1 MNPMSVAP
9 PPVTYRIDAEGKI
22 VYVNAQWDIF
32 AQQNDGEAALS
43 ARVLGRPLASFQ
55 SDSTVR
61 MDKVTEIQAALASGS
76 YNVPASAVASKV
88 VDSMLSEQS

>member
-1 MNPMSVAP
+1 MSVAP

-61 MDKVTEIQAALASGS
+61 MLV
-76 YNVPASAVASKV
+76 VPAATTRRAAPISLHAS
-88 VDSMLSEQS
+88 SLTAYRS